1 MHTAFQ
7 HSQACSCHLPLSPQS
22 LPLQPSCS
30 QWGHLSL
37 PAGIRAE
44 GRAGE
49 PRAGRP
55 GSAGTG
61 WPGWEGGPSPPSAV
75 TPFNCSSWD
84 PPANLQQ
91 VHHLKSQRTIWSQFW
106 APPASSIV
114 VWLGLGVLQ
123 TANPSVFMIT
133 AFTFKTEVP
142 LGMHLLVI
150 IKHAVTTNYCLCA
163 TYLPRQDPKPF
174 THVRAF
180 NPLAD
185 PTREVLILPVLA
197 DKGSGAQK
205 GEVTCPRSWSKWM
218 GELGLGCRP

>member
-1 MHTAFQ
+1 MAWVGRRPQPTLSS
-7 HSQACSCHLPLSPQS
+7 HSFKCSL
-22 LPLQPSCS
+22 
-30 QWGHLSL
+30 
-37 PAGIRAE
+37 RA
-44 GRAGE
+44 
-49 PRAGRP
+49 
-55 GSAGTG
+55 
-61 WPGWEGGPSPPSAV
+61 
-75 TPFNCSSWD
+75 

-91 VHHLKSQRTIWSQFW
+91 VHHLKSQRTVWSQFW

-133 AFTFKTEVP
+133 SFPFKTEVP

-163 TYLPRQDPKPF
+163 THLPRQDPKPF
-174 THVRAF
+174 THVRDF

-197 DKGSGAQK
+197 DKGSEAQK
-205 GEVTCPRSWSKWM
+205 GEVTCPRS
-218 GELGLGCRP
+218 